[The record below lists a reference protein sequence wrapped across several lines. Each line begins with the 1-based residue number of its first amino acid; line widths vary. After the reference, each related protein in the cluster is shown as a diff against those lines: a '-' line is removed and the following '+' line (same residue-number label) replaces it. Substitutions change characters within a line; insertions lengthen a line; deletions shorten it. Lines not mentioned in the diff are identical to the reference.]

1 MAQRLEIETA
11 RRRYERLL
19 RSGRYFDHAD
29 RTFFDEQTGGFVL
42 VHRGHDA
49 QNLNSEF
56 FLARVYAGEGRPV
69 ILQDESGPERTA
81 DADIAGEAWE
91 FKQLTEEVTG
101 SQKNRIQEG
110 LRDARKQNAGC
121 VAYHISHAGFDE
133 EAAREG
139 IKNAFW
145 WDKEERLSLV
155 DLVFNDG
162 TRYRYERQDFEEHL

>member
-1 MAQRLEIETA
+1 MAQRPEIETA

-19 RSGRYFDHAD
+19 RSGHYFDDED
-29 RTFFDEQTGGFVL
+29 RTFFDEQSGGFVV
-42 VHRGHDA
+42 VHRGHDT
-49 QNLNSEF
+49 QNLDSEF
-56 FLARVYAGEGRPV
+56 FLARAYAGEGQPV
-69 ILQDESGPERTA
+69 ILQDETSSERTH

-101 SQKNRIQEG
+101 NQKNRIQEG

-121 VAYHISHAGFDE
+121 VAYHINHAGFDE

-145 WDKEERLSLV
+145 WDKDEQLNLV
-155 DLVFNDG
+155 DLVFDDG
-162 TRYRYERQDFEEHL
+162 TRRRYERQAFEESL